1 MALDA
6 SKVLGAAQIIGAI
19 VNPRNTARMTLG
31 GSLGVVAGTAMLR
44 NMTVDKADTPDI
56 GRVGLLALTED
67 DIALVKVRQG
77 FPGFKV
83 TDQVV
88 ARVPH
93 SSIASAELGKSTML
107 APPLT
112 ITLTDGTTWNLE
124 VLKVDTKRAKKL
136 LELLDELRA
145 LDARGE

>member
-6 SKVLGAAQIIGAI
+6 SKALGAAQIIGAI
-19 VNPRNTARMTLG
+19 IAPRNTARMTVS
-31 GSLGVVAGTAMLR
+31 GSVGVIAGTAMLR
-44 NMTVDKADTPDI
+44 NMNVDKADTPDI

-83 TDQVV
+83 TDEVV

-93 SSIASAELGKSTML
+93 SSIASAELGKSTL
-107 APPLT
+107 ASPLT

-124 VLKVDTKRAKKL
+124 VLKAHTKRAKVL

-145 LDARGE
+145 SDA